1 MADQTLTNND
11 LRDYAKFNGI
21 NFPQWRYGV
30 MLKLR
35 RKKLEKIVLGTE
47 QKPTEVK
54 AHIMVIPLRLE
65 SLSVL
70 PAFKTRDV
78 IALHCKE

>member
-11 LRDYAKFNGI
+11 HRDYAKFNGI

-35 RKKLEKIVLGTE
+35 RKKLDGIVLGTE
-47 QKPTEVK
+47 PKPTEVK
-54 AHIMVIPLRLE
+54 AHTMVMPSKLVM
-65 SLSVL
+65 S
-70 PAFKTRDV
+70 
-78 IALHCKE
+78 C